1 VKNQGILMHFSL
13 LDLMMNDT
21 CVGITFTHLS

>member
-1 VKNQGILMHFSL
+1 MQFSL

-21 CVGITFTHLS
+21 FVGINFTHLS

>member
-1 VKNQGILMHFSL
+1 MHFSL